1 MPATYP
7 VRVAAERLGIP
18 TATLRSWNQ
27 RYGVGPRPHRPGGHR
42 LYSDA
47 DITAI
52 ARMVALVRTG
62 ASPAAA
68 ARTVGHDLPSLED
81 SVDPLL
87 QAAFTLDCETA
98 TALIERNI
106 DVHGVVETWERLC
119 RPAFGDV
126 VARQSRAERCVDV
139 EHVLSRAV
147 SNGLR
152 RVHTPARQGR
162 RPILLACAPAEQHTL
177 PLEALRAAL
186 AERGTNSQM
195 LGADLPVAAL
205 GDSIER
211 SGRSSILMLWSHTP
225 FTANPYAL
233 RAPSRTG
240 ATVIAAG
247 PGWSNR
253 LSPWDSH
260 VSTLTEA
267 IDRLHGCLRGRLARA
282 GSPLAMKSDQHPKR
296 PQPDT
301 HSEQA
306 HTRTGD
312 LTGCLACRAK
322 PNAPYDP
329 DP

>member
-52 ARMVALVRTG
+52 ARMVALVRAG

-68 ARTVGHDLPSLED
+68 ARTVGPIHALPPPED

-87 QAAFTLDCETA
+87 RAAFNLDCDTA

-106 DVHGVVETWERLC
+106 DVHGVVQTWERLC
-119 RPAFGDV
+119 RPAFGDL
-126 VARQSRAERCVDV
+126 VARQNRAERCVDV

-152 RVHTPARQGR
+152 RVHTPARRGR

-177 PLEALRAAL
+177 PLEAVRAAL

-195 LGADLPVAAL
+195 LGADLPATAL
-205 GDSIER
+205 SDSVER
-211 SGRSSILMLWSHTP
+211 SGRSSILMLWSQTP
-225 FTANPYAL
+225 FTADPSAL
-233 RAPSRTG
+233 RAPRRTG

-247 PGWSNR
+247 PGWSNH

-260 VSTLTEA
+260 VTTLSEA
-267 IDRLHGCLRGRLARA
+267 IDRLHTRSNEPA
-282 GSPLAMKSDQHPKR
+282 G
-296 PQPDT
+296 
-301 HSEQA
+301 
-306 HTRTGD
+306 
-312 LTGCLACRAK
+312 
-322 PNAPYDP
+322 
-329 DP
+329 